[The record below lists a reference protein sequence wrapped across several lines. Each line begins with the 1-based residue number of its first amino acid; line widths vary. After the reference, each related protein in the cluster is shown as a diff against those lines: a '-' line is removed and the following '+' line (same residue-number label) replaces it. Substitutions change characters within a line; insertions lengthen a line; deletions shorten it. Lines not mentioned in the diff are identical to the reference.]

1 MTPVAYWCLVVAL
14 SALGLCCATWYS
26 RFSRSVFDEPNQTDR
41 GRLRNSLALAA
52 LLCAS
57 SSAAIY
63 VAFLLSWAI
72 SSHALDGRQP
82 LGAAAI
88 WVGFVCAAYG
98 VVGGL
103 FARGAQRL
111 IIVVS
116 SVASGFFGYW
126 PERRV
131 SPSKD
136 SHRWRNI
143 VFTTTIRFVSYHSGD

>member
-26 RFSRSVFDEPNQTDR
+26 RSSFSVSDEPNQTDH
-41 GRLRNSLALAA
+41 GRLRNSLALTA
-52 LLCAS
+52 LICAT

-72 SSHALDGRQP
+72 SSHAVSGRQP

-88 WVGFVCAAYG
+88 WVGFACAAYA

-103 FARGAQRL
+103 FACGVQRL

-116 SVASGFFGYW
+116 SVAVGFLWILAGAAS
-126 PERRV
+126 V
-131 SPSKD
+131 A
-136 SHRWRNI
+136 
-143 VFTTTIRFVSYHSGD
+143 V